1 MVEQWF
7 PKPKVK
13 GSNPFFPGVFE
24 CWVERI
30 RIIGFADEAKL
41 HMDILQLGYSWYF
54 YPPQLR
60 LGISR
65 TKGSALIRWLP
76 RAVQLYVFVSSA
88 LPMKRNNVIV
98 YWA

>member
-1 MVEQWF
+1 
-7 PKPKVK
+7 
-13 GSNPFFPGVFE
+13 VFE

-65 TKGSALIRWLP
+65 TKGSALIRWLRRRSHAKP
-76 RAVQLYVFVSSA
+76 QHT
-88 LPMKRNNVIV
+88 NNTYIQCVLRK
-98 YWA
+98 WLCC